1 MHKMSNT
8 YVEMDRPQAAVVG
21 SLRGFAAKA
30 ALTSN
35 VDCQLRAVERLSCL
49 LPRPAATGR
58 QLPIVAELNSSIV
71 KNSDKR
77 LGRLA

>member
-1 MHKMSNT
+1 MSNT

-35 VDCQLRAVERLSCL
+35 VDCQLRAVERLSCFT
-49 LPRPAATGR
+49 PSGSFWPTAA
-58 QLPIVAELNSSIV
+58 
-71 KNSDKR
+71 D
-77 LGRLA
+77 LG